1 MEEIQTQHHQY
12 GKRNRRYLVMRK
24 VLAVIIVLMFAV
36 IVLSP
41 TMGYSVQS
49 GNHSYSFRATRVNYT
64 IGSQA
69 PSHEPAV
76 QVTRVPFSLKYVSAV
91 QPTEPIGATTKGNIT
106 VPVGSA
112 NVTAPIKAA
121 ITPALPTVAQKL
133 LIQGMVYDDQNG
145 NGKLDR
151 NETGLANWTINL
163 EQPPG
168 NVISKA
174 TTNND
179 GTYGFYSLVPG
190 AYTVVENLEMGWNL
204 TTPSEGKYAVNLTSN
219 TNMLNFGN
227 KMMAAPK
234 QNMTAPA
241 NSTLLANG
249 IMPVNATSPK

>member
-1 MEEIQTQHHQY
+1 M
-12 GKRNRRYLVMRK
+12 RR
-24 VLAVIIVLMFAV
+24 VLAVIIALMIVA

-49 GNHSYSFRATRVNYT
+49 GNHSYSFKATRVNYT
-64 IGSQA
+64 ISSQA

-76 QVTRVPFSLKYVSAV
+76 QVTRVPFSLKYVGAV
-91 QPTEPIGATTKGNIT
+91 PPTETGATTKGNIT
-106 VPVGSA
+106 VPVTSA
-112 NVTAPIKAA
+112 NATSTAPIKVA

-133 LIQGMVYDDQNG
+133 LIQGIVYDDQNG

-151 NETGLANWTINL
+151 NETGLANRTINL

-219 TNMLNFGN
+219 TTMLNFGN
-227 KMMAAPK
+227 KMMAALT

-241 NSTLLANG
+241 NPTFSTNDTTS
-249 IMPVNATSPK
+249 MNTTSPK

>member
-1 MEEIQTQHHQY
+1 M
-12 GKRNRRYLVMRK
+12 RRVF
-24 VLAVIIVLMFAV
+24 AVIIAFMIAA

-49 GNHSYSFRATRVNYT
+49 GNHSYSFKATRVNYT
-64 IGSQA
+64 ISSKA

-76 QVTRVPFSLKYVSAV
+76 QVTRVPFSLKYVGAV
-91 QPTEPIGATTKGNIT
+91 QPTETGATTKGNIT
-106 VPVGSA
+106 VPVTSA
-112 NVTAPIKAA
+112 NVTSTAPIKAA

-133 LIQGMVYDDQNG
+133 LIQGIVYDDQNG
-145 NGKLDR
+145 NSKLDS

-190 AYTVVENLEMGWNL
+190 AYTVVENLEMGRNL

-219 TNMLNFGN
+219 TTMLNFGN
-227 KMMAAPK
+227 KMMPAPT

-241 NSTLLANG
+241 NSTLLANAT
-249 IMPVNATSPK
+249 MPVNATSPK

>member
-1 MEEIQTQHHQY
+1 
-12 GKRNRRYLVMRK
+12 MRK
-24 VLAVIIVLMFAV
+24 VLAVIIVLMFAA

-49 GNHSYSFRATRVNYT
+49 GNHSYSFKATRVNYS

-76 QVTRVPFSLKYVSAV
+76 QVTRVPFSLKYVECS
-91 QPTEPIGATTKGNIT
+91 PTNRTNWSDDQRQHHR
-106 VPVGSA
+106 PVGLA

-121 ITPALPTVAQKL
+121 ITPALPTVVQKL
-133 LIQGMVYDDQNG
+133 LIQGMVYDDQND

-151 NETGLANWTINL
+151 NETGLANRTINL

-190 AYTVVENLEMGWNL
+190 AYTVVENLESGW
-204 TTPSEGKYAVNLTSN
+204 
-219 TNMLNFGN
+219 
-227 KMMAAPK
+227 
-234 QNMTAPA
+234 
-241 NSTLLANG
+241 
-249 IMPVNATSPK
+249 